1 MTTLFKQTTENSSV
15 TSCQKTNHPDG
26 IFCGSEISSL
36 GCVAGVADAGLVVN
50 KDVYVINIETSDLP
64 AFYQP
69 PIPGLRQNFHSI
81 GTVLSKYLIKL
92 IEGEDPKKLQFLEKA
107 TFYPR

>member
-1 MTTLFKQTTENSSV
+1 MGV
-15 TSCQKTNHPDG
+15 VWC
-26 IFCGSEISSL
+26 
-36 GCVAGVADAGLVVN
+36 GVADAGLVVN